1 MGEEERGNERGV
13 IYCEMNLEEFL
24 NIIKRK
30 RASEII
36 IDWIFVL
43 IGGFLVYDTIYLI
56 YAYHFTGML
65 FLFMLPMTTLISQ
78 LVIGL
83 VFIWS
88 GVNSILD
95 GRLQFNLRKVAGI
108 MLVFY
113 PINQVLLELLS
124 FGKSYKYI
132 FGFVWFA
139 LGILIYSLAAKTE
152 NKKFNKKN
160 HFLRTDWKLMFLVI
174 FIYILIDLI
183 FYNWNFL
190 DRVL

>member
-1 MGEEERGNERGV
+1 MGQEERGSERGV

-30 RASEII
+30 RVSEII

-43 IGGFLVYDTIYLI
+43 VGVFLVYDAIYLI

-65 FLFMLPMTTLISQ
+65 FLFMLPMTTLVSQ

-95 GRLQFNLRKVAGI
+95 GKLQFKIRKVAGI

-113 PINQVLLELLS
+113 PINQVLLDLLS
-124 FGKSYKYI
+124 FGQSNKYI

-139 LGILIYSLAAKTE
+139 LGVLIYRITVRTE
-152 NKKFNKKN
+152 NKKLNKES
-160 HFLRTDWKLMFLVI
+160 HFLRTDWKLMFLGI

>member
-1 MGEEERGNERGV
+1 
-13 IYCEMNLEEFL
+13 MNLEEFL

-30 RASEII
+30 RVSEII

-43 IGGFLVYDTIYLI
+43 VGVFLVYDAIYLI

-65 FLFMLPMTTLISQ
+65 FLFMLPMTTLVSQ

-95 GRLQFNLRKVAGI
+95 GKLQFKIRKVAGI

-113 PINQVLLELLS
+113 PINQVLLDLLS
-124 FGKSYKYI
+124 FGQSNKYI

-139 LGILIYSLAAKTE
+139 LGVLIYRITVRTE
-152 NKKFNKKN
+152 NKKLNKES
-160 HFLRTDWKLMFLVI
+160 HFLRTDWKLMFLGI

>member
-1 MGEEERGNERGV
+1 MGQEERGSERGV

-30 RASEII
+30 RVSEII

-43 IGGFLVYDTIYLI
+43 VGVFLVYDAIYLL

-95 GRLQFNLRKVAGI
+95 GKLQFKIRKVAGI

-113 PINQVLLELLS
+113 PINQVLLDLLS
-124 FGKSYKYI
+124 FGKSNKYI

-139 LGILIYSLAAKTE
+139 LGVLIYRITVRTD
-152 NKKFNKKN
+152 NKKLNKES
-160 HFLRTDWKLMFLVI
+160 HFLRTDWKLMFLGI